1 MCEVKNCRNIS
12 KIYYINEDFYIS
24 LNKDQVANWAKY
36 VDIKKVTIY
45 ELSAVFRKAWIRGV
59 REVKARKSAKKLKD
73 KNI

>member
-1 MCEVKNCRNIS
+1 M
-12 KIYYINEDFYIS
+12 
-24 LNKDQVANWAKY
+24 NKDQVANWAKY